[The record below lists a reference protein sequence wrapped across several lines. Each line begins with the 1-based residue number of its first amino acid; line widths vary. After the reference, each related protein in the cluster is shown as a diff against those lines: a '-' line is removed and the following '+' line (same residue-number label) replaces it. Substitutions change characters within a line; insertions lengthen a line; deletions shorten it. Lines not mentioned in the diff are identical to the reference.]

1 MTEQME
7 QISNPVLAAIE
18 VESKQEIKNGTDP
31 NIFTTENGVKFRI
44 KAVNKQSLGGITD
57 RYLKEQP
64 KAPVTYIESK
74 GREEANYDDPD
85 YQDAMKAWNLA
96 MSMAL
101 SNFILLRGAE
111 LISVPDN
118 VMHHD
123 SDDWKFEMELIS
135 DMAHNPRACY
145 LEWVRAIACSE
156 EDSTELFRRIGRK
169 SGIAQEDVAS
179 AAAQFRR

>member
-1 MTEQME
+1 MTEQIK
-7 QISNPVLAAIE
+7 QISDPVLAAVE
-18 VESKQEIKNGTDP
+18 VEAKQVNQNGSDP
-31 NIFTTENGVKFRI
+31 NIFTTQYGVKFRI
-44 KAVNKQSLGGITD
+44 KSVNKQSLGGITD

-64 KAPVTYIESK
+64 KAPVSYIESK

-111 LISVPDN
+111 LISVPDGF
-118 VMHHD
+118 MTYE

-135 DMAHNPRACY
+135 DKADNPRACY

-156 EDSTELFRRIGRK
+156 EDSTELFRRIGRR

-179 AAAQFRR
+179 AAAQFRS